1 MYIAENAQN
10 MEKIHCLPAWEVLN
24 SGGYGKEF
32 PLNIVPAAF
41 RHSSLLMD
49 TFDPGAHGGCA
60 GTLTI
65 LNCAACGET
74 KESFPI
80 IALKARIFGSGLF
93 DGSKPTANMGK

>member
-1 MYIAENAQN
+1 MYYTTSKSKCLLLK
-10 MEKIHCLPAWEVLN
+10 MLKIWRKTHCSPAWEVLN

-41 RHSSLLMD
+41 RHSSLLTD

-65 LNCAACGET
+65 LSCAACGET
-74 KESFPI
+74 KE
-80 IALKARIFGSGLF
+80 
-93 DGSKPTANMGK
+93 